1 MDSRF
6 RGSDENMKLPASF
19 PRRRAGAGSLAS
31 RVIGISVLWIA
42 VLLGAGGY
50 ALDRVLTTAITRA
63 FDVQLEDVMTALIA
77 SAEIGSDSEPFL
89 NRAPANQRFLEPNS
103 GLYFEISGPGHE
115 PFRSRSLWD
124 RALKVSG
131 SHTDFQPHTYNSLEF
146 GVEEKLRIEERD
158 VQLPGS
164 PVRWRFQVAESREG

>member
-6 RGSDENMKLPASF
+6 RGSDGKMKLRASF

-42 VLLGAGGY
+42 VLRGAGGY

-63 FDVQLEDVMTALIA
+63 FDAQLEDVLTALIA
-77 SAEIGSDSEPFL
+77 SAEIGPDGEPFL
-89 NRAPANQRFLEPNS
+89 NRPPANQRFLEPNS

-115 PFRSRSLWD
+115 PCRSRLLWD

-131 SHTDFQPHTYNSLEF
+131 SHKDFQAHTYDSNEF
-146 GVEEKLRIEERD
+146 GADEKLRIREGD

-164 PVRWRFQVAESREG
+164 KVRWRF